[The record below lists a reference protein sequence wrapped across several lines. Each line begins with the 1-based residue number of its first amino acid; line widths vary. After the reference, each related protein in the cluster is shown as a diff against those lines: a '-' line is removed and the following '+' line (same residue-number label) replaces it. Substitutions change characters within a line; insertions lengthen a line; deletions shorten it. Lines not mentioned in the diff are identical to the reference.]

1 VFRDGGGIGRIGSKV
16 NLVIIDTISH
26 VSSTVS

>member
-1 VFRDGGGIGRIGSKV
+1 VFRDGGGIERRGSKA

-26 VSSTVS
+26 VSSTIS